1 MQIAFLIYEGLTAL
15 DIIGPYEVFNQIPG
29 VDVRFVAKQPGSIR
43 VDSGAFSIGVD
54 HKLADVPRPD
64 VFVVPGGIAG
74 TFAAAKDPEILGWVR
89 EAHAGSRY
97 STSVCTGS
105 LILGAA
111 GLLKD
116 SNATTHWA
124 AKALLE
130 QTGAT
135 YTEQRIAVADKIITA
150 AAKKADFTRIDL
162 GRRVR
167 ELRTEHG
174 WSLDDA
180 SSRSGLSPSSLYKIE
195 KNKMSPTFDA
205 LKKLAN
211 GFELSRNPADGRPWT
226 VVVDRLRRVEHRSN
240 LLAQRSTYLSY

>member
-15 DIIGPYEVFNQIPG
+15 DIVGPYEVFNQIPS
-29 VDVRFVAKQPGSIR
+29 VDIRFVAKQPGPIR
-43 VDSGAFSIGVD
+43 VDSGAFSIGTD

-64 VFVVPGGIAG
+64 VFVVPGGMAG
-74 TFAAAKDPEILGWVR
+74 TFAAAKDQEILDWVR

-124 AKALLE
+124 AKSFLE

-135 YTEQRIAVADKIITA
+135 YTDKRVSIADKIITA
-150 AAKKADFTRIDL
+150 AGVSAGIDMALYVMGKLVGPELAKIAQ
-162 GRRVR
+162 
-167 ELRTEHG
+167 
-174 WSLDDA
+174 
-180 SSRSGLSPSSLYKIE
+180 LSIE
-195 KNKMSPTFDA
+195 YDPEPPFDA
-205 LKKLAN
+205 GSPAKAGDAIVRRALEEFAK
-211 GFELSRNPADGRPWT
+211 GFS
-226 VVVDRLRRVEHRSN
+226 
-240 LLAQRSTYLSY
+240 

>member
-15 DIIGPYEVFNQIPG
+15 DIIGPYEVFNQIPDA
-29 VDVRFVAKQPGSIR
+29 DVRFVAKRSGSIR

-54 HKLADVPRPD
+54 HELADVQRPD

-74 TFAAAKDPEILGWVR
+74 TFAAAKDPEILNWVR

-111 GLLKD
+111 GLLKQ

-124 AKALLE
+124 AKSLLE

-135 YTEQRIAVADKIITA
+135 YIDKRIVVADKIITA
-150 AAKKADFTRIDL
+150 AGVSAGIDMALYVMAELVGTDLAKLAQL
-162 GRRVR
+162 N
-167 ELRTEHG
+167 
-174 WSLDDA
+174 
-180 SSRSGLSPSSLYKIE
+180 IE
-195 KNKMSPTFDA
+195 YDPQPPFDA
-205 LKKLAN
+205 GSPAKAGEALVQRALEEFAE
-211 GFELSRNPADGRPWT
+211 ELS
-226 VVVDRLRRVEHRSN
+226 
-240 LLAQRSTYLSY
+240 

>member
-1 MQIAFLIYEGLTAL
+1 VQIAFLIYEGLTAL

-29 VDVRFVAKQPGSIR
+29 VDVRFVAKRPGPIR

-54 HKLADVPRPD
+54 HQLADVPRPD

-74 TFAAAKDPEILGWVR
+74 TFAAAKDSEILHWVR

-135 YTEQRIAVADKIITA
+135 YTEKRVVSAGKIITA
-150 AAKKADFTRIDL
+150 AGVSAGIDMALYVMAELVGPDLAKLAQ
-162 GRRVR
+162 
-167 ELRTEHG
+167 
-174 WSLDDA
+174 
-180 SSRSGLSPSSLYKIE
+180 LSIE
-195 KNKMSPTFDA
+195 YDPDPPFDA
-205 LKKLAN
+205 GSPAKAGDAIVQHALEDFAK
-211 GFELSRNPADGRPWT
+211 EL
-226 VVVDRLRRVEHRSN
+226 
-240 LLAQRSTYLSY
+240 

>member
-15 DIIGPYEVFNQIPG
+15 DIIGPYEVFNQISG
-29 VDVRFVAKQPGSIR
+29 ADVRFVAKQSGPIR

-54 HKLADVPRPD
+54 HKLADVPHPD
-64 VFVVPGGIAG
+64 VFVVPGGVSG
-74 TFAAAKDPEILGWVR
+74 TFAAAKDPEILDWVR

-116 SNATTHWA
+116 TNATTHWA

-135 YTEQRIAVADKIITA
+135 YTDKRIVVAGKMITA
-150 AAKKADFTRIDL
+150 AGVSAGIDMALYVMGELVGPELAKLAQL
-162 GRRVR
+162 N
-167 ELRTEHG
+167 
-174 WSLDDA
+174 
-180 SSRSGLSPSSLYKIE
+180 IE
-195 KNKMSPTFDA
+195 YDPEPPFDA
-205 LKKLAN
+205 
-211 GFELSRNPADGRPWT
+211 GSPAKAGDT
-226 VVVDRLRRVEHRSN
+226 LV
-240 LLAQRSTYLSY
+240 QRALEQFAKEV

>member
-29 VDVRFVAKQPGSIR
+29 VDVRFVAKQSSSIR

-64 VFVVPGGIAG
+64 VIVVPGGLAG
-74 TFAAAKDPEILGWVR
+74 TFAAAKDPEILDWVR
-89 EAHAGSRY
+89 DAHAGSRY

-111 GLLKD
+111 GLLKG
-116 SNATTHWA
+116 SSATTHWA

-135 YTEQRIAVADKIITA
+135 YADKRFVVAGKIITA
-150 AAKKADFTRIDL
+150 AGVSAGIDMAL
-162 GRRVR
+162 YVVGQLVGP
-167 ELRTEHG
+167 ELAQ
-174 WSLDDA
+174 LA
-180 SSRSGLSPSSLYKIE
+180 QLSIE
-195 KNKMSPTFDA
+195 YDPEPPFDA
-205 LKKLAN
+205 GSPAKAGDAIVQRALREFAK
-211 GFELSRNPADGRPWT
+211 ELS
-226 VVVDRLRRVEHRSN
+226 
-240 LLAQRSTYLSY
+240 

>member
-29 VDVRFVAKQPGSIR
+29 VDLRFVAKQPGSNR
-43 VDSGAFSIGVD
+43 VVSGAFSIGVD

-64 VFVVPGGIAG
+64 VFVVPGGMAG
-74 TFAAAKDPEILGWVR
+74 TFAAAKDPEILNWVR

-111 GLLKD
+111 GLLKE

-124 AKALLE
+124 AKTLLE

-135 YTEQRIAVADKIITA
+135 YTENRVVVADKIITA
-150 AAKKADFTRIDL
+150 AGVSAGIDMALYVMGKLVGPELAKLAQ
-162 GRRVR
+162 
-167 ELRTEHG
+167 
-174 WSLDDA
+174 
-180 SSRSGLSPSSLYKIE
+180 LSIE
-195 KNKMSPTFDA
+195 YDPEPPFDA
-205 LKKLAN
+205 GSPAKAGEVIVQRAMEEFAK
-211 GFELSRNPADGRPWT
+211 ELS
-226 VVVDRLRRVEHRSN
+226 
-240 LLAQRSTYLSY
+240 

>member
-29 VDVRFVAKQPGSIR
+29 VDVRFVAKQSGSIR

-54 HKLADVPRPD
+54 HKLTDVPRPD
-64 VFVVPGGIAG
+64 VFVVPGGVAG
-74 TFAAAKDPEILGWVR
+74 TFAAAKDPEILHWVR

-124 AKALLE
+124 AKAVLE
-130 QTGAT
+130 QTGAR
-135 YTEQRIAVADKIITA
+135 YTDERIVVADKIITA
-150 AAKKADFTRIDL
+150 AGVSAGIDMALYVMAELVGPELAKLAQ
-162 GRRVR
+162 
-167 ELRTEHG
+167 
-174 WSLDDA
+174 
-180 SSRSGLSPSSLYKIE
+180 LSIE
-195 KNKMSPTFDA
+195 YDPEPPFDA
-205 LKKLAN
+205 GSPAKAGDAIVQRALEEFAK
-211 GFELSRNPADGRPWT
+211 EL
-226 VVVDRLRRVEHRSN
+226 
-240 LLAQRSTYLSY
+240 

>member
-64 VFVVPGGIAG
+64 VFVVPGGMAG

-124 AKALLE
+124 AKTLLE

-135 YTEQRIAVADKIITA
+135 YTEQRIVVADKIVTA
-150 AAKKADFTRIDL
+150 AGVSAGIDMALYLMGKLVGPELAKLAQ
-162 GRRVR
+162 
-167 ELRTEHG
+167 
-174 WSLDDA
+174 
-180 SSRSGLSPSSLYKIE
+180 LSIE
-195 KNKMSPTFDA
+195 YDPEPPFDA
-205 LKKLAN
+205 
-211 GFELSRNPADGRPWT
+211 GSPAKAGDAI
-226 VVVDRLRRVEHRSN
+226 V
-240 LLAQRSTYLSY
+240 QRALEDFAKEVS